1 MEVASKICVWLCW
14 RTRPPSQ
21 EDGMHAGGLSVALPC
36 AHVSDTRIDLR
47 AANGSLSGARA
58 SVAGGRRWQRSGAG
72 ALGWRLRWGAGED
85 RGMQTNHG
93 GRLDQGD
100 HLSISV
106 ISLTVERKPHLR
118 HFPPDDN
125 ASCRSRCVAP
135 TAAQCRCCSRCLATL
150 SVPISR
156 GELGVL
162 PPLLASSWRTRQG
175 PASSGRV
182 GLDWAMLF
190 SCATT
195 AGLAGMLA
203 GTSTSKAIPE
213 LGGLWRS
220 ALSDDKCRH
229 QKQGSQS
236 LGADT
241 AMGSGKTGQ

>member
-1 MEVASKICVWLCW
+1 
-14 RTRPPSQ
+14 
-21 EDGMHAGGLSVALPC
+21 
-36 AHVSDTRIDLR
+36 
-47 AANGSLSGARA
+47 
-58 SVAGGRRWQRSGAG
+58 
-72 ALGWRLRWGAGED
+72 
-85 RGMQTNHG
+85 MQTNQG

-100 HLSISV
+100 HLSSSV
-106 ISLTVERKPHLR
+106 ISLTIERKPHLR
-118 HFPPDDN
+118 RFPPDDN

-220 ALSDDKCRH
+220 PLSEVMTN
-229 QKQGSQS
+229 
-236 LGADT
+236 ADT
-241 AMGSGKTGQ
+241 KNRGLRALEQTRQWTVARRGNEGNAECRAAVNLCASGARASRAGERAAVPSATAGRVGNFTGSSSFPLSI